1 MIEKGDIQ
9 NKEVNL
15 FFLKRGPL
23 CLIFLFRYP
32 WRTCRAFKSS
42 FKDGDNFRV
51 IMEALLHPRKT

>member
-23 CLIFLFRYP
+23 CLIFLFWYP

-42 FKDGDNFRV
+42 FKDADNFGV
-51 IMEALLHPRKT
+51 IMEAFLHPRNT